1 MKINL
6 VGECFEMTDN
16 TRIAELPQVPEAK
29 GFDEVVC
36 AALDHPLDL
45 QPLAQWDL
53 RGKRV
58 AIMVDDWGRPTPC
71 GDFLPSVLDRL
82 NAAGAADDHITIVT
96 ASGMHDPHGRRPHD
110 RQGRPRGLPARALH
124 LSRRRKRIH
133 AGLLR
138 RHAHGHARLGQPLR
152 RRGGFQDGLR
162 PHLSPQHLWL

>member
-29 GFDEVVC
+29 GFDEGVC

-71 GDFLPSVLDRL
+71 GDFLPSVLNRL
-82 NAAGAADDHITIVT
+82 NAAGAADDHITIVS
-96 ASGMHDPHGRRPHD
+96 ASGMHDPMESMF
-110 RQGRPRGLPARALH
+110 AV
-124 LSRRRKRIH
+124 
-133 AGLLR
+133 
-138 RHAHGHARLGQPLR
+138 
-152 RRGGFQDGLR
+152 
-162 PHLSPQHLWL
+162 